1 MQIFKNVINDR
12 GSKYSVSGLPVNSKE
27 EVQLSI
33 SILKKE
39 KKFAKAS
46 HNSWAIIL
54 SNEGPLKH
62 DDGEAGAGALIL
74 KMLEQKEL
82 KNHLII
88 VTRWFGGI
96 NLGGDRF
103 KNIKYCV
110 NHFLKNYN
118 DSN

>member
-1 MQIFKNVINDR
+1 
-12 GSKYSVSGLPVNSKE
+12 

-46 HNSWAIIL
+46 HNSWAVIL
-54 SNEGPLKH
+54 SNKGPLKH

-110 NHFLKNYN
+110 NHFLKNYK
-118 DSN
+118 